1 MKSSCKRRRSKAQ
14 IKAEKKIED
23 QRKEEIQSKL
33 LAWDSLEAELEKQ
46 IEKNKELTE
55 VNHKVG
61 QLVEDGVIKQVA
73 DGNFEAV
80 VDSSE
85 REHIRSKR
93 KVQPQPS
100 QMN

>member
-61 QLVEDGVIKQVA
+61 
-73 DGNFEAV
+73 
-80 VDSSE
+80 
-85 REHIRSKR
+85 
-93 KVQPQPS
+93 
-100 QMN
+100 